1 MFIGARIESTVA
13 GTFTV
18 ARVGDLREGQ
28 AKVVDAGGTA
38 VALILAHGTYRAFS
52 NVCRHRAGP
61 IGEGHVD
68 LKEGV
73 VICPFHGWQY
83 DLETAKARLNPL
95 AKLDIYRVEV
105 VGNEIRVSL

>member
-1 MFIGARIESTVA
+1 MAEARQSPMG

-18 ARVGDLREGQ
+18 AKVGDLRDGQ
-28 AKVVDAGGTA
+28 AKVVSAGGTP
-38 VALILAHGTYRAFS
+38 VALILAGGKFRAFS
-52 NVCRHRAGP
+52 NVCRHRGGP

-83 DLETAKARLNPL
+83 DLGTATARLNPM
-95 AKLDIYRVEV
+95 AKLDMYKVEV
-105 VGNEIRVSL
+105 VGDEVRVTV

>member
-1 MFIGARIESTVA
+1 MG

-28 AKVVDAGGTA
+28 AKVVDAGGTPI
-38 VALILAHGTYRAFS
+38 ALILAHGTYRAFS

-61 IGEGHVD
+61 IGQGHVD

-95 AKLDIYRVEV
+95 AKLDIYKVEV
-105 VGNEIRVSL
+105 VGSEVRVTL

>member
-1 MFIGARIESTVA
+1 VAESVPMP

-18 ARVGDLREGQ
+18 AKVGDLRDGQ

-38 VALILAHGTYRAFS
+38 IALIHARGTYRAFS
-52 NVCRHRAGP
+52 NVCRHRGGP

-83 DLETAKARLNPL
+83 DLETAKARLNPM
-95 AKLDIYRVEV
+95 AKLEVYEVEV
-105 VGNEIRVSL
+105 VGEEIRVTV